1 MIEQCPC
8 CGSEIRKY
16 RGTFIAGPNY
26 TISQDN
32 KSVTKYTG
40 DGWNANAIG
49 SEEITPG
56 TITIINFKIEN
67 TTSNSYIMFGVAPKS
82 INQNSLCY
90 NSCGWYFYSNSGG
103 LYCQPPL
110 SYSNF
115 NYRNEK
121 LLPNGTII
129 TVIVDTVSGKISFKV
144 NDDKI
149 KTAYHSITFNERIVP
164 CVNLYSKG
172 DAVRIIHE

>member
-1 MIEQCPC
+1 MVEQCQC
-8 CGSEIRKY
+8 CGTEIRKY
-16 RGTFIAGPNY
+16 KGTFISGPNY

-32 KSVTKYTG
+32 RSVTKYSG

-67 TTSNSYIMFGVAPKS
+67 TTSNSNIMFGIAPKS
-82 INQNSLCY
+82 VNQSSKVF

-103 LYCQPPL
+103 LYCQSPL

-115 NYRNEK
+115 EYRNDRQ
-121 LLPNGTII
+121 LPNNTII
-129 TVIVDTVSGKISFKV
+129 TIIVDTISGKISYKIN
-144 NDDKI
+144 NDNI
-149 KTAYHSITFNERIVP
+149 KTAYHSITFNESIVP
-164 CVNLYSKG
+164 CVNLFSKG
-172 DAVRIIHE
+172 DAVRILQS